1 MVEQLRLLGISLG
14 LPGAGIME
22 EFIRQT
28 KKPKDLN
35 SQQRKEVLDA
45 WDTRNYVPEDKLE
58 FVDRVQPDKTL
69 EGEEYEIEYVRLI
82 YQYLQTI
89 WGVKMTPLLT
99 NI

>member
-1 MVEQLRLLGISLG
+1 
-14 LPGAGIME
+14 ME